1 MKDSVMKFTNSKI
14 RIYARALLLFAIF
27 SMPVFAAQSA
37 EEGLLALITGS
48 FAAGLFLTF
57 TPCVLPM
64 VPILSSIIVGQGEEV
79 TKRRAFLLSFS
90 YVLGTAVT
98 YAVMGALAGATG
110 EQLQS
115 YFENVWAISLVSLIF
130 VVMALS
136 MFGLFTIQL
145 PASVQS
151 KLSTASG
158 GIKGGKVVTVFLLG
172 LISALIIGACVS
184 PILIAFLGVAIA
196 KGSAILGAVTMFFM
210 ALGMGVPLLLIGV
223 GMGQLLPKAG
233 EWMDLVKNI
242 FGVLLLATAIYFFN
256 TLELIS
262 PLLVWGIFLIVLS
275 IYLGALEPLGEK
287 QRAGWRKLLKGVGVV
302 SLVWGILLLIGAAF
316 GEKDLLHPLPKT
328 SFVSTTVQKN
338 FPAER
343 KFPFDEVDSLQ
354 TLQKK
359 LHEAQKADK
368 MAVIFFSNDF
378 CGSCKKYKATTF
390 KDPAVIDFLG
400 KEYVALHV
408 NMTDKSDTKRQAI
421 RKKFKVF
428 GPPTFVFFDREG
440 NEIEGN
446 RIYGY
451 QTPEEF
457 LDMLEMMAE

>member
-1 MKDSVMKFTNSKI
+1 MGVS
-14 RIYARALLLFAIF
+14 LLFAVF
-27 SMPVFAAQSA
+27 SMPAFAVQSI
-37 EEGLLALITGS
+37 EEGLVTLIAGS

-64 VPILSSIIVGQGEEV
+64 VPILSSIIVGQGEGI
-79 TKRRAFLLSFS
+79 TKVRAFWLSLS

-98 YAVMGALAGATG
+98 YAAMGALAGATG

-115 YFENVWAISLVSLIF
+115 YFENVWAIGLVSLIF

-145 PASVQS
+145 PASIQS
-151 KLSTASG
+151 KLNAASSGISG
-158 GIKGGKVVTVFLLG
+158 GKTGMVFLLG
-172 LISALIIGACVS
+172 MISALIIGACVS

-196 KGSAILGAVTMFFM
+196 KGDALLGAVTMFFM

-275 IYLGALEPLGEK
+275 IYFGALEPLEQK
-287 QRAGWRKLLKGVGVV
+287 HAGWRKLFKGVGVAV
-302 SLVWGILLLIGAAF
+302 LVWGIMLLVGATY
-316 GEKDLLHPLPKT
+316 GEKDILHPLPKM
-328 SFVSTTVQKN
+328 SFVSTNVQKN
-338 FPAER
+338 FSR
-343 KFPFDEVDSLQ
+343 QKKFPFDEVDSLQ
-354 TLQKK
+354 TLQNK
-359 LHEAQKADK
+359 LHEAQKANK
-368 MAVIFFSNDF
+368 MAIIFFSNDF
-378 CGSCKKYKATTF
+378 CGSCKKYKAITF
-390 KDPAVIDFLG
+390 KDPAVIDLLG

-428 GPPTFVFFDREG
+428 GPPTFIFFDREG

>member
-1 MKDSVMKFTNSKI
+1 MNISNAKTDMF
-14 RIYARALLLFAIF
+14 RRALLLFMICA
-27 SMPVFAAQSA
+27 MPLFADKGG
-37 EEGLLALITGS
+37 EEGLFTLLAGS
-48 FAAGLFLTF
+48 FGAGLLLTF

-64 VPILSSIIVGQGEEV
+64 VPILSSIIVGQGAGI
-79 TKRRAFLLSFS
+79 TKGRAFLLSFS
-90 YVLGTAVT
+90 YVLGTAAT
-98 YAVMGALAGATG
+98 YAAMGALAGATG

-115 YFENVWAISLVSLIF
+115 YFENVWAIGLMSLIF

-145 PASVQS
+145 PASLQS
-151 KLSTASG
+151 KLSASSG
-158 GIKGGKVVTVFLLG
+158 GIEGGKVATVFLLG
-172 LISALIIGACVS
+172 LLSALIIGACVS
-184 PILIAFLGVAIA
+184 PVLIAFLGVAIA
-196 KGSAILGAVTMFFM
+196 KGSAILGAATMFFM
-210 ALGMGVPLLLIGV
+210 ALGMGVPLLVIGV

-256 TLELIS
+256 ELS
-262 PLLVWGIFLIVLS
+262 LLPSLLVWGMFAVVLS
-275 IYLGALEPLGEK
+275 VYLGAFEPLK
-287 QRAGWRKLLKGVGVV
+287 DDRTGWMTFRKGVGIV
-302 SLVWGILLLIGAAF
+302 LFIWGLLWMIGGIF
-316 GEKDLLHPLPKT
+316 GREDFLHPFPKT
-328 SFVSTTVQKN
+328 PTLVQR
-338 FPAER
+338 AEDTG
-343 KFPFDEVDSLQ
+343 KVADQIPFEEVDSPE

-378 CGSCKKYKATTF
+378 CGSCRKYKATTF
-390 KDPAVIDFLG
+390 KDPAVIDLLK
-400 KEYVALHV
+400 KEYFALHV
-408 NMTDKSDTKRQAI
+408 DMTDKSDEKRQAI

-440 NEIEGN
+440 EEIEGN

-451 QTPEEF
+451 ETPEEF